1 MKKDAI
7 KINTIENANAVD
19 RGKEIPNSDLD
30 IVICDPP
37 QYINMTD
44 RILNNWRTQEEYYD
58 WFNLYVNIVALK
70 LKRTGIFY
78 LIGAFEENYKLIE
91 ILKRHKFEL
100 EDTYYFLKNRKHNTY
115 KKNREIIKMT
125 PVVDCVMIFT
135 RSHVREV
142 KTLLSS
148 KQIEHKLTSK
158 DMNIYLSGTGEGGG
172 YWSLYCGENRKNMI
186 PSYEHWEKLKKL
198 FDIDIEYSVIQSQ
211 YKPHDGINF
220 WDDEIYFEE
229 KNDVIKYI
237 DRPLEFYEKLISMNR
252 NDYLKLVIWDSFCGY
267 GNCIKA
273 CKKHLIRYYGHELN
287 CEVFMKAKINI
298 VV

>member
-1 MKKDAI
+1 MRKDII
-7 KINTIENANAVD
+7 KINTIENSNAID
-19 RGKEIPNSDLD
+19 RGKEIPNSQLD
-30 IVICDPP
+30 MVICDPP
-37 QYINMTD
+37 QYTNMTD

-58 WFNLYVNIVALK
+58 WFNLYINIVALK

-142 KTLLSS
+142 KTLLLS
-148 KQIEHKLTSK
+148 KQLEHKLTPK

-172 YWSLYCGENRKNMI
+172 YWSLYCGDNRRNVI
-186 PSYEHWEKLKKL
+186 PSIEHWEKLKKL

-211 YKPHDGINF
+211 YRPHDGINF
-220 WDDEIYFEE
+220 WDDEKYFEE
-229 KNDVIKYI
+229 KNEVIKYI
-237 DRPLEFYEKLISMNR
+237 DRPQEFYEKLISMNR
-252 NDYLKLVIWDSFCGY
+252 NEHCKLVVWDSFCGY
-267 GNCIKA
+267 GNCIKV
-273 CKKHLIRYYGHELN
+273 CKKHSIQYYGHELN
-287 CEVFMKAKINI
+287 CEVFTKAKMNI
-298 VV
+298 

>member
-1 MKKDAI
+1 MRKDTI
-7 KINTIENANAVD
+7 KINTIENANAID
-19 RGKEIPNSDLD
+19 RGKEIPNSQLD
-30 IVICDPP
+30 MVICDPP
-37 QYINMTD
+37 QYTNMTD
-44 RILNNWRTQEEYYD
+44 RIINNWRTQEEYYD

-148 KQIEHKLTSK
+148 KQHDHKLTPK

-172 YWSLYCGENRKNMI
+172 YWSLYCGDNRKNII

-198 FDIDIEYSVIQSQ
+198 FNIDIEYSIIQSQ
-211 YKPHDGINF
+211 YLPHDGINI

-229 KNDVIKYI
+229 KNDIIKYI
-237 DRPLEFYEKLISMNR
+237 DRPQEFYEKLISMNR
-252 NDYLKLVIWDSFCGY
+252 NDYSNLVIWDSFCGY
-267 GNCIKA
+267 GNCIKV
-273 CKKHLIRYYGHELN
+273 CKKHLIQYYGHELN
-287 CEVFMKAKINI
+287 CEVFTKAKLNI
-298 VV
+298 GV

>member
-1 MKKDAI
+1 MRKDII
-7 KINTIENANAVD
+7 KINTIENSNAID
-19 RGKEIPNSDLD
+19 RGKEIPNSQLD
-30 IVICDPP
+30 MVICDPP
-37 QYINMTD
+37 QYTNMTD

-142 KTLLSS
+142 KTLLLS
-148 KQIEHKLTSK
+148 KQLEHKLTPK

-172 YWSLYCGENRKNMI
+172 YWSLYCGDNRRNII
-186 PSYEHWEKLKKL
+186 PSIEHWDKLKEL
-198 FDIDIEYSVIQSQ
+198 FDIDIEYSVIQCQ
-211 YKPHDGINF
+211 YRPHDGINF
-220 WDDEIYFEE
+220 WDDEKYFEE
-229 KNDVIKYI
+229 KNEVIKYI
-237 DRPLEFYEKLISMNR
+237 DRPQEFYEKLISMNR
-252 NDYLKLVIWDSFCGY
+252 NEHCKLVVWDSFCGY
-267 GNCIKA
+267 GNCIKV
-273 CKKHLIRYYGHELN
+273 CKKYSIQYYGHELN
-287 CEVFMKAKINI
+287 CEVFLKAKMNI
-298 VV
+298 